1 MNAKEVTKNLC
12 VIVFG
17 LIILSFMFKIEGLP
31 NKWLIG
37 IASIVGVIGLSS
49 KAAAQKIVATWF
61 KIGNALG
68 WLNSRILLSLIFYL
82 ILTPISIVYR
92 ILSKD
97 SLQKSKPTNSV
108 FFERNHKYTKRDL
121 ENLW

>member
-1 MNAKEVTKNLC
+1 MAFL
-12 VIVFG
+12 FD
-17 LIILSFMFKIEGLP
+17 IEGLP

-37 IASIVGVIGLSS
+37 ISTALGGLGLLSAKLGETIVNS
-49 KAAAQKIVATWF
+49 WF

-68 WLNSRILLSLIFYL
+68 WINSRILLSLIFYL
-82 ILTPISIVYR
+82 ILTPISIIYR

-97 SLQKSKPTNSV
+97 SLQKSNPGNSA
-108 FFERNHKYTKRDL
+108 FFERNHEYTRKDL